1 MFKVKLWVLLG
12 SAPVS
17 VSPVDV
23 SVSPTDSVTSIVGMI
38 GEVCSRCCVG
48 RRPIQFEPE
57 MCYLDF
63 RD

>member
-17 VSPVDV
+17 VSPVAV
-23 SVSPTDSVTSIVGMI
+23 SVSPTGSVTSIVEMI
-38 GEVCSRCCVG
+38 GEVCSGCCVG

-57 MCYLDF
+57 LWYFDLCY
-63 RD
+63 